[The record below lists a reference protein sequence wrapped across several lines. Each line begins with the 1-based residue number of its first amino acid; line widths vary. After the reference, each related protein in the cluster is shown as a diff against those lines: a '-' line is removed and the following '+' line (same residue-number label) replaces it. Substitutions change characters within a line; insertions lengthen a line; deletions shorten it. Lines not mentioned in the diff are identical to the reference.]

1 VSFVHSNVQNGG
13 STCRF
18 CIHGSDMRVEM
29 CDSVPLT
36 GSGDRVCSRDPD
48 VKSRGQVLWRVDSA
62 SKGGDRGVE
71 GGVGGPR

>member
-1 VSFVHSNVQNGG
+1 
-13 STCRF
+13 
-18 CIHGSDMRVEM
+18 MRVEM